1 MEKGKARILRA
12 GKNTYFGAYMILNSN
27 SKSVDPWNKG
37 IRDTE
42 RTQGERIEIDEIV
55 GGIEVRFEIRVAWSK
70 KEKLF
75 CISR

>member
-1 MEKGKARILRA
+1 
-12 GKNTYFGAYMILNSN
+12 MILNSN

-42 RTQGERIEIDEIV
+42 RTQGERIEIDEII